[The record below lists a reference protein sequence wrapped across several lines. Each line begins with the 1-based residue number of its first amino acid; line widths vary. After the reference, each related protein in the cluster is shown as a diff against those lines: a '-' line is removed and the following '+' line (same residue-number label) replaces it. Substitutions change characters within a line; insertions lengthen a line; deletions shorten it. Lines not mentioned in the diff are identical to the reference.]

1 MKPRSS
7 LLLRAA
13 LVGVLA
19 WFLWLPLADLLR
31 YPDRVSVL
39 GNLQADAAAYHDTA
53 RELAAAR
60 RLDVIPVRHPPGW
73 VTMLGAVYAVTGPS
87 YVAGKLLSWIAL
99 IGSVALCAWLA
110 RRIHGPRAA
119 WVAALLCAASPGLR
133 AYVGTLQYEVMT
145 GAWLLVVLA
154 LAVRTLDAHSRA
166 QLLLRAALTGCAG
179 AVLVLTREPYAAVV
193 TLTAIWIASQPPSP
207 LATSVPAKGPPSRP
221 ATSVP
226 GKEPPSPPEGTEV
239 PGGDGGSR
247 RGRRLPLQLAAAALM
262 LLIAATPPLAWSVV
276 QSVREG
282 RLITISEQGPIVMEV
297 GFNTRA
303 NGTYNTP
310 LVGIGPPTGLA
321 FIREF
326 PGRTLVLSVRKVLY
340 FWGVLRD
347 GWNVPRPAA
356 VWIWR
361 ATTGLLPLWVIEPIV
376 RGGWL
381 LALFIAALWALGA
394 DGFRRWW
401 IFPAA
406 VCTILAVH
414 IITLASYRFSV
425 SVLPVVYIVVSGL
438 LATLA
443 ARAASVLRAPAVAI
457 ACAVLLAIMVAM
469 QFQAWPLQ
477 LDYEAVD
484 LDGAN
489 ADNDVDPVS
498 QHPARIADARRG
510 ARPIAL
516 LTDQYLPRGLVTV
529 TVRARR
535 ASEAAAPDTAVMAIV
550 LMPVDGRAAC
560 AVNVAAANLPSDRFH
575 DIEVP
580 CRLTADAPATLIVQS
595 LGASDLAVERVSFR
609 WTGGP

>member
-7 LLLRAA
+7 LLFSAA

-166 QLLLRAALTGCAG
+166 QWLRRAALTGCAG

-193 TLTAIWIASQPPSP
+193 TLTAIWMASQPPSP
-207 LATSVPAKGPPSRP
+207 RATSVPARRPPS
-221 ATSVP
+221 
-226 GKEPPSPPEGTEV
+226 
-239 PGGDGGSR
+239 
-247 RGRRLPLQLAAAALM
+247 LQLAAAALM

-310 LVGIGPPTGLA
+310 LVGIGQPTGLA
-321 FIREF
+321 FIRQY

-361 ATTGLLPLWVIEPIV
+361 ATTGLLPLPLIEPIAG
-376 RGGWL
+376 GGWL
-381 LALFIAALWALGA
+381 LALFIAALWALCA

-425 SVLPVVYIVVSGL
+425 SVLPVVYVVVSGL

-443 ARAASVLRAPAVAI
+443 ARAASVLRAPAVAS
-457 ACAVLLAIMVAM
+457 ACAMLLAIMVAM
-469 QFQAWPLQ
+469 QFQTWPLQ

-516 LTDQYLPRGLVTV
+516 LPDQYLPRGAVTV

-535 ASEAAAPDTAVMAIV
+535 ASAAAAPDTPVMAIV

-560 AVNVAAANLPSDRFH
+560 AVNVAAADLPSDRFH
-575 DIEVP
+575 DLEVP
-580 CRLTADAPATLIVQS
+580 CRLTADGPATLIVQS
-595 LGASDLAVERVSFR
+595 LGTSDLAVERVRFR